1 MKKDLKKMKKTE
13 SESKIRNFKDRIKK
27 LESQLN
33 KREDNLGIA
42 TSTSKTNYN
51 DPRIT
56 VVWCKKFEV
65 PIEKIFT
72 KVLLE
77 KF

>member
-1 MKKDLKKMKKTE
+1 MKKNEKDLT
-13 SESKIRNFKDRIKK
+13 
-27 LESQLN
+27 

-51 DPRIT
+51 DPRIS
-56 VVWCKKFEV
+56 VAWCKKFEV

-72 KVLLE
+72 KVLLD
-77 KF
+77 KFAWSMDVLSEWEF